1 MKLSE
6 ALRLG
11 EFAVAPYRGSW
22 FERYADGSV
31 CGACAIGRVCM
42 AVGFIPACNPNLNPH
57 EQFEV
62 ECVAIARLFADKWPW
77 TLGYKGHTDIIDNP
91 VAEAISDMYEYHGK
105 SIQEIADWVAT
116 IEPQETANDIQPEPK
131 QAISYMLDCQN
142 VGARRV
148 E

>member
-22 FERYADGSV
+22 FKRDAGGSA

-42 AVGFIPACNPNLNPH
+42 AVGFIPACDPKLTPH

-77 TLGYKGHTDIIDNP
+77 TLGYKGDTLIIDNP
-91 VAEAISDMYEYHGK
+91 VAEAISAMYEYNGK
-105 SIQEIADWVAT
+105 SIQQIADWVAT
-116 IEPQETANDIQPEPK
+116 IEPKESHDLQSLAVKDLSGVQHETYAQPGG
-131 QAISYMLDCQN
+131 MD
-142 VGARRV
+142 
-148 E
+148 

>member
-22 FERYADGSV
+22 FKRDAGGSA

-42 AVGFIPACNPNLNPH
+42 AVGFIPACDPKLTTQ

-62 ECVAIARLFADKWPW
+62 ECAAIARLFADKWPW

-91 VAEAISDMYEYHGK
+91 VAEAISDMYEYNGK
-105 SIQEIADWVAT
+105 SIQQIADWVAT
-116 IEPQETANDIQPEPK
+116 IEPQEAAHDLQPITDESGNEVHQVQQEAIQ
-131 QAISYMLDCQN
+131 
-142 VGARRV
+142 GR
-148 E
+148 